1 VKLGL
6 TLANTGGFPWD
17 ALVELVRTADRGGYD
32 TLWMAEAYSWEAF
45 SQLGWFAAVTQRIR
59 LATGVVNVFS
69 RSPALL
75 AQSAAT
81 IDRLSQG
88 RFVLGLG
95 TSGPQV
101 VQGWHGAPFED
112 ALQRLR
118 EAVEIVRMILRR
130 ERLVH
135 EGRAFTLTAGI
146 KLVGEPVR
154 SRVPIYLATLT
165 PGGLRLTGEIADGW
179 LGAFL
184 SPAQYAEVLAPPLQ
198 EGIRCRAA
206 DAEPLATCAYQ
217 SVVVTSDR
225 ATGRDAMRAQLALYI
240 GAMGSRGHNFY
251 NDLFRRYGFTEEVE
265 RIQRLYLERRRDEAA
280 RAVTD
285 AMIDRVTIIGPA
297 PECRERLAEL
307 ARTGL
312 SEVALQLTVPGG
324 APEAML
330 AAVRALAPG

>member
-1 VKLGL
+1 VRLGL
-6 TLANTGGFPWD
+6 TLANTAGFPWD
-17 ALVELVRTADRGGYD
+17 ALVELVRTADRAGYD

-81 IDRLSQG
+81 IDRMSQG

-101 VQGWHGAPFED
+101 VQGWHGAPFEG

-135 EGRAFTLTAGI
+135 EGRVFTLTGGI
-146 KLVGEPVR
+146 KLVSEPVR

-184 SPAQYAEVLAPPLQ
+184 SPAQYAEVLAPALQ
-198 EGIRCRAA
+198 EGIRRRVA

-217 SVVVTSDR
+217 SVVVTPNR
-225 ATGRDAMRAQLALYI
+225 VAGRDAVRSQLALYI

-251 NDLFRRYGFTEEVE
+251 NDLFRRYGFTEEAE

-297 PECRERLAEL
+297 PECRERLAGL
-307 ARTGL
+307 ARAGL

-324 APEAML
+324 DPEAVM
-330 AAVRALAPG
+330 AAARALAPG